1 VSLPLARR
9 VAELDGL
16 RGIAIGL
23 VIAYHMLAPVPIL
36 KPIFGMGW
44 SGVDLFFVLS
54 GFLLGG
60 LLLDQRDAPNLLK
73 VFYTRRIC
81 RIFPLYFALIA
92 CYWLA
97 LQAPQPQF
105 PPWVSI
111 FASDRAIPVWSYA
124 TFTHNFYAAR
134 NLNLGANFVS
144 ATWSLAV
151 EEQFYL
157 ILPFLIRS
165 VSQRRLPL
173 LLLLGIVA
181 APVCRFACIHLA
193 GNPVAAYVLLPCR
206 ADALFLGVLG
216 AWLCRSQSA
225 MERMRRSSPG
235 RFALVC
241 FALVL
246 VLNGL
251 CPNMLDYPMATLG
264 YTFLGV
270 FYLSLLLLVVLD
282 KSSRLARFCRLP
294 GLRML
299 GRVSY
304 FMYMVHHPM
313 LQLGH
318 ALFVGE
324 TVANSQVPVGAVVVA
339 CVTMVFTLILAD
351 VSWRLFEQPIIDLGH
366 SMTYAKKPAP
376 P

>member
-1 VSLPLARR
+1 MSLPLARR

-23 VIAYHMLAPVPIL
+23 VIAYHMLAPIDVL
-36 KPIFGMGW
+36 KPIFGMAW

-60 LLLDQRDAPNLLK
+60 LLLDQREAPNLLK

-81 RIFPLYFALIA
+81 RVFPLYFGLILL
-92 CYWLA
+92 YWLA
-97 LQAPQPQF
+97 LYVPQPQF

-111 FASDRAIPVWSYA
+111 FYSDRAIPVWSYA
-124 TFTHNFYAAR
+124 TFTHNFYAAK
-134 NLNLGANFVS
+134 NFSLGANFVS

-157 ILPFLIRS
+157 VLPFVVRS
-165 VSQRRLPL
+165 VPQRRLPWI
-173 LLLLGIVA
+173 LLLGIVA
-181 APVCRFACIHLA
+181 APVSRLACIYLA

-206 ADALFLGVLG
+206 ADSLFLGVLG

-225 MERMRRSSPG
+225 LDMMRRSSP
-235 RFALVC
+235 RNFAIFCLSGT
-241 FALVL
+241 LL
-246 VLNGL
+246 LNFF
-251 CPNMLDYPMATLG
+251 CPNLLDLPMATFG
-264 YTFLGV
+264 YSWLALS
-270 FYLSLLLLVVLD
+270 YLSLLLLVVLD
-282 KSSRLARFCRLP
+282 KSSLLARVCRAP

-304 FMYMVHHPM
+304 FMYLAHHPM

-324 TVANSQVPVGAVVVA
+324 TLATDKVPVEAVIVA
-339 CVTMVFTLILAD
+339 LVTMAFTLVLAD
-351 VSWRLFEQPIIDLGH
+351 VSWRLFEKPIIDLGH
-366 SMTYAKKPAP
+366 GLVYDKKLPR
-376 P
+376 